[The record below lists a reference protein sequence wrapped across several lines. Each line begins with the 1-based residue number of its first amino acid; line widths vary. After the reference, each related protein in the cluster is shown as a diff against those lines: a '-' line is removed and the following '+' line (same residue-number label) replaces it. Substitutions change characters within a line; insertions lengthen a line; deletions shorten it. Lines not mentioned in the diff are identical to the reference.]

1 MRIGVR
7 SRCQRGGIGR
17 RLMNYMFNKYP
28 AHLALEVNADN
39 DKAISFYSRIGL
51 DKTDQYFS

>member
-1 MRIGVR
+1 
-7 SRCQRGGIGR
+7 
-17 RLMNYMFNKYP
+17 MFNKYP

-51 DKTDQYFS
+51 AKTDQYFSQDKVEFIKFETPDNFIP